1 MAEIILTADRTL
13 MNDYRGNEFIGF
25 GSTAPPN
32 LLPDWFYKLL
42 FFPPIKTKKGV
53 PLEAPY
59 GLRKIESL
67 IDWNIVISIAVGSVI
82 GTLTVWALSYLLLK
96 LGGVDAF
103 IRVIKESREFKNIV
117 TELEQRMKI
126 KEKKVI

>member
-1 MAEIILTADRTL
+1 ML
-13 MNDYRGNEFIGF
+13 
-25 GSTAPPN
+25 
-32 LLPDWFYKLL
+32 
-42 FFPPIKTKKGV
+42 
-53 PLEAPY
+53 
-59 GLRKIESL
+59 
-67 IDWNIVISIAVGSVI
+67 SIAVGSVI

-126 KEKKVI
+126 KEKEAI